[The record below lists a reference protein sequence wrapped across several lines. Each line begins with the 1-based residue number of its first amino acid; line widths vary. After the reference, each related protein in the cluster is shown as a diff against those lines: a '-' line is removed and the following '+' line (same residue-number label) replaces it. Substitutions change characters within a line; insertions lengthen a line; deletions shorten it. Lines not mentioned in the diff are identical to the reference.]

1 MNSKERLVYMNG
13 KFVPE
18 SKAKLSILEKNLESY
33 NVYTTDERGNYD
45 CNIFLYASCFKF
57 R

>member
-18 SKAKLSILEKNLESY
+18 SKAKLSILEKNLEPY
-33 NVYTTDERGNYD
+33 DVYTTDE
-45 CNIFLYASCFKF
+45 
-57 R
+57 